1 MAIEKITNETNIT
14 NVTSSSLFDIEEL
27 VTQDEYMA
35 ISKELYDRVI
45 ELKAAVEVL
54 TTKLNETI
62 DEVNK

>member
-1 MAIEKITNETNIT
+1 MAIEKITNETSIT
-14 NVTSSSLFDIEEL
+14 NVTPSSFFDVEEL
-27 VTQDEYMA
+27 VTQDEYIA

>member
-1 MAIEKITNETNIT
+1 MAIEKITNETSIT
-14 NVTSSSLFDIEEL
+14 NVTPSSLFDIEEL

-45 ELKAAVEVL
+45 ELKTAVETL